1 VSDIQVEI
9 KPLEVQATVS
19 GGFGPQ
25 GPAATITV
33 GTVTTGA
40 PGSSASVV
48 NAGTASAAV
57 LNFTIPAGAQGIQ
70 GPQGPQGI
78 KGDTGATGSTGATGP
93 QGTKGDTG
101 DTGPQG
107 PAGAAGA
114 TGATG
119 ATGPTGPQGAT
130 GPQGPQGDPGVV
142 SATAPITYS
151 SQTVGISVG
160 TGLATSGGAL
170 VVSYGTTSG
179 TACQGNDARLSDSR
193 TPTAHGH
200 AASDITSGTVATA
213 RLGSGTADA
222 TTFLRGDGA
231 WSAPSASVT
240 YATTA
245 QAQDLTATNVALNPA
260 NARSMLAGWI
270 RVNFPSTF
278 TASGGSVQTN
288 HSPAFV
294 SVLSNTTANGSSAV
308 YLSQPLWA
316 SSKTNQGYDWSLP
329 ATFYCRVYRQQ
340 CPSTGVLRYLFGALA
355 SGGFAWETL
364 SGRGIGFEIR
374 QSRIWLLAHNGSSLT
389 SADTGINAAAS
400 DFSGN
405 LSEIVVRS
413 NGSGTVTISHSL
425 NGATAST
432 FSTTGGP
439 TTITASGQP
448 TAYIAVNNGGTASQ
462 TWFMATPHLVSVA

>member
-78 KGDTGATGSTGATGP
+78 KGDAGATGSTGATGP

-160 TGLATSGGAL
+160 TGLATSGGSL
-170 VVSYGTTSG
+170 V
-179 TACQGNDARLSDSR
+179 L
-193 TPTAHGH
+193 
-200 AASDITSGTVATA
+200 ASHNHSADNITSGTVATA